1 MHISRVT
8 LRNYRNFRN
17 SNFVLKEGVNTIVG
31 ENGSGKTNVFRAI
44 RLLLDDNLRRSAMR
58 LEDTD
63 FFRGL
68 QDWRGHWIVVS
79 IEFSNLSADEAIQSL
94 FFHGVG
100 GIDTGPRTSATYN
113 LIFRPKANIRK
124 RLSDLR
130 PGDQANLQALLDTI
144 TINDYETRIT
154 GRSTADFSS
163 DDVYKSIVGD
173 FENVIF
179 PSEVSNNEI
188 GTKLG
193 NYFSIYDDISFTY
206 IKALRDVVS
215 DFHNNRTNPLLQL
228 LKAKSSDINHQE
240 FEQIVATV
248 QNLNG
253 DIESLS
259 DVSQVRGDIHS
270 TLVSAAGHT
279 YSPKGVS
286 IKSGLSEKAEEIFQS
301 LSLHV
306 GEDDSLYEGSINEIS
321 LGGANLI
328 FLALKLLSF
337 KYQQRRETFANI
349 LLIEE
354 PESHIH
360 THIQRTLFQN
370 LEYQDTQ
377 IVYSTHSTH
386 ISDVS
391 NVVSMNIIGKTENG
405 YKAFQPATGLEP
417 KEIRAIQRYLD
428 AKRSN
433 LLFSKSCILVEGDA
447 EEILIPIMI
456 KKLLGISVDEIGMS
470 VINIGSTGF
479 DNVAKLFDDSRINK
493 KCSIVTD
500 LDATF
505 FDVIDRVGDTDAL
518 KAMKKKAIGS
528 SQSGSARKAKLDEE
542 YLNNSWVGCFYA
554 EHTFEVDYV
563 KSGNQQSVIDLLRDV
578 YKKAA
583 TVQLATEDLN
593 SKLIHLSGFRVLT
606 IANQEGKGW
615 LAIQLGD
622 TLTPDCIL
630 PSYIASAISFAH
642 GKFEPHILS
651 KIIHYR
657 IQHHI
662 ANKIVANPPLPNCA
676 PFISQAIQKF
686 DKGTLPFNILL
697 DSFKAAYPSDTAIA
711 AIETFNYD

>member
-8 LRNYRNFRN
+8 LRNYRNFRS
-17 SNFVLKEGVNTIVG
+17 SNFILSEGVNTIVG

-58 LEDTD
+58 LEETD

-68 QDWRGHWIVVS
+68 QDWRGHWIIVS
-79 IEFSNLSADEAIQSL
+79 LEFSNLSTDEAIQSL

-100 GIDTGPRTSATYN
+100 GISESPTTSATYN
-113 LIFRPKANIRK
+113 LIFRPKVHIRK
-124 RLSDLR
+124 QLSGLKL
-130 PGDQANLQALLDTI
+130 GDQANLKAMLDTI
-144 TINDYETRIT
+144 TIDDYETWIT
-154 GRSTADFSS
+154 GRSIADFSN
-163 DDVYKSIVGD
+163 DETYRAIVGD

-179 PSEVSNNEI
+179 PSEVSNNQI

-228 LKAKSSDINHQE
+228 LKAKSGDINQQE
-240 FEQIVATV
+240 FEKIVATV
-248 QNLNG
+248 QKLNG

-259 DVSQVRGDIHS
+259 DVSQVRNDIHS
-270 TLVSAAGHT
+270 TLVATAGHT
-279 YSPKGVS
+279 YSPKGIS
-286 IKSGLSEKAEEIFQS
+286 IESGLSDKAEEIFQS
-301 LSLHV
+301 LSLRA

-354 PESHIH
+354 PEAHIH

-377 IVYSTHSTH
+377 IIYSTHSTH

-391 NVVSMNIIGKTENG
+391 HVESMNIIGKTENG
-405 YKAFQPATGLEP
+405 YQAFQPATGLAP
-417 KEIRAIQRYLD
+417 KEVRAIQRYLD

-456 KKLLGISVDEIGMS
+456 KKVLGISVDEIGMS

-505 FDVIDRVGDTDAL
+505 FDVTEDSRDGEKL
-518 KAMKKKAIGS
+518 KSMKKKAIRS
-528 SQSGSARKAKLDEE
+528 AKSGADRKVKLDEE
-542 YLNNSWVGCFYA
+542 YLNNYWVDCFYA
-554 EHTFEVDYV
+554 KHTFEVDYV
-563 KSGNQQSVIDLLRDV
+563 QSGNQQTVIDVLQDV
-578 YKKAA
+578 YKDKATIQQA
-583 TVQLATEDLN
+583 SAELSSGQ
-593 SKLIHLSGFRVLT
+593 IHLSGYRVLT
-606 IANQEGKGW
+606 IAKQEGKGW
-615 LAIQLGD
+615 FAIQLGD
-622 TLTPDCIL
+622 KLTPDSIL
-630 PSYIASAISFAH
+630 PDYIVRAVSSAH
-642 GKFEPHILS
+642 GKFKPHILS

-657 IQHHI
+657 IQHYI
-662 ANKIVANPPLPNCA
+662 ENKVVPNPPSPSGA
-676 PFISQAIQKF
+676 PFISQAIQLF
-686 DKGTLPFNILL
+686 DKGNLPFNLLL
-697 DSFKAAYPSDTAIA
+697 DSFKRAYPSDTAIA
-711 AIETFNYD
+711 AIETFSYD

>member
-58 LEDTD
+58 LEETD

-68 QDWRGHWIVVS
+68 DDWRGHWIIVS
-79 IEFSNLSADEAIQSL
+79 LEFSNLSADEAIQSL
-94 FFHGVG
+94 FFHGAA
-100 GIDTGPRTSATYN
+100 GISTDESTTATYN
-113 LIFRPKANIRK
+113 LVYRPKPNIRK
-124 RLSDLR
+124 QLSDLTH
-130 PGDQANLQALLDTI
+130 GDKAGLQAILDTI
-144 TINDYETRIT
+144 TIEDYETRIT
-154 GRSTADFSS
+154 GRSTADFSN
-163 DDVYKSIVGD
+163 DEEYKAIVGD
-173 FENVIF
+173 FENAIF
-179 PSEVSNNEI
+179 PSEVSNHQI

-228 LKAKSSDINHQE
+228 LKAKSGDINHQE
-240 FEQIVATV
+240 FETIVATV
-248 QNLNG
+248 QKLNG
-253 DIESLS
+253 EIESLS

-279 YSPKGVS
+279 YSPKGMS
-286 IKSGLSEKAEEIFQS
+286 IESGLSDKAEEIFQS
-301 LSLHV
+301 LSLRV
-306 GEDDSLYEGSINEIS
+306 GEDDSLYEGSIHEIS

-337 KYQQRRETFANI
+337 KYQQRSETFANI

-354 PESHIH
+354 PEAHIH

-370 LEYQDTQ
+370 LDYQDTQ
-377 IVYSTHSTH
+377 IIYSTHSTH

-391 NVVSMNIIGKTENG
+391 NVESMNIIGKTDSG
-405 YKAFQPATGLEP
+405 YKAFQPATGLDP
-417 KEIRAIQRYLD
+417 KEVRAIQRYLD

-456 KKLLGISVDEIGMS
+456 KKVLGISVDEIGMS

-505 FDVIDRVGDTDAL
+505 FGVDDDPADNSAT

-528 SQSGSARKAKLDEE
+528 AESGEARKAKLDED

-554 EHTFEVDYV
+554 DHTFEVDYI
-563 KSGNQQSVIDLLRDV
+563 KMGNQQSVIALLPDV
-578 YKKAA
+578 YKTDAKI
-583 TVQLATEDLN
+583 LEATEQLN
-593 SKLIHLSGFRVLT
+593 SGLIHLSGYRALT

-615 LAIQLGD
+615 FAIQLGD
-622 TLTPDCIL
+622 TLTPDCAL
-630 PSYIASAISFAH
+630 PSYIARAISFAH
-642 GKFEPHILS
+642 GKFEAHILS
-651 KIIHYR
+651 KIIHHR
-657 IQHHI
+657 IQYNFSQGI
-662 ANKIVANPPLPNCA
+662 IPNGELAPSSLP
-676 PFISQAIQKF
+676 IDQAIQLF
-686 DKGTLPFNILL
+686 DEGKLPFNILL
-697 DSFKAAYPSDTAIA
+697 DSFKRAYSSDSAIS
-711 AIETFNYD
+711 AIETFSYD

>member
-1 MHISRVT
+1 MHISKVT
-8 LRNYRNFRN
+8 LRNYRNFKN
-17 SNFVLKEGVNTIVG
+17 SNFLFKEGVNTIVG

-44 RLLLDDNLRRSAMR
+44 RLLLDDSLRRSAMR
-58 LEDTD
+58 LEETD

-68 QDWRGHWIVVS
+68 QGWRGHWIIVS

-94 FFHGVG
+94 FFHGLA
-100 GIDTGPRTSATYN
+100 GISTGKNTTATYN
-113 LIFRPKANIRK
+113 LLFRPKENIRK
-124 RLSDLR
+124 KLSDLTN
-130 PGDQANLQALLDTI
+130 GDQAGLQTILDTI
-144 TINDYETRIT
+144 TINDYETYIT
-154 GRSTADFSS
+154 GRSTADFSN
-163 DDVYKSIVGD
+163 DEEYKVIVGD
-173 FENVIF
+173 FENAIF
-179 PSEVSNNEI
+179 PSEVSNHQV

-215 DFHNNRTNPLLQL
+215 DFHNNRTNPLLEL
-228 LKAKSSDINHQE
+228 LKAKSGDINHQE
-240 FEQIVATV
+240 FETIVATV
-248 QNLNG
+248 QKLNG

-270 TLVSAAGHT
+270 TLVSAAGNT
-279 YSPKGVS
+279 YSPKGMS
-286 IKSGLSEKAEEIFQS
+286 IQSGLSDKAEEIFQS
-301 LSLHV
+301 LSLRV
-306 GEDDSLYEGSINEIS
+306 CEDDSLYEGSIHEIS

-354 PESHIH
+354 PEAHIH

-370 LEYQDTQ
+370 LDYQDTQ
-377 IVYSTHSTH
+377 IIYSTHSTH

-391 NVVSMNIIGKTENG
+391 NVESMNIIGKTESG
-405 YKAFQPATGLEP
+405 YKVFQPATGLDP
-417 KEIRAIQRYLD
+417 KEVRAIQRYLD

-456 KKLLGISVDEIGMS
+456 KKVLGISVDEIGMS

-479 DNVAKLFDDSRINK
+479 ANVANLFDDSRINK

-505 FDVIDRVGDTDAL
+505 FDVVARLSDTNTL
-518 KAMKKKAIGS
+518 TAMKKKAL
-528 SQSGSARKAKLDEE
+528 GSAKSGATRKAKLDED
-542 YLNNSWVGCFYA
+542 YSNNSWVGCFYA
-554 EHTFEVDYV
+554 EHTFEVDYI
-563 KSGNQQSVIDLLRDV
+563 KMGNQQSVIALLPDV
-578 YKKAA
+578 YKTEAKI
-583 TVQLATEDLN
+583 LEATEELN
-593 SKLIHLSGFRVLT
+593 SGQINLSGYRVLT

-615 LAIQLGD
+615 FAIQLGD

-630 PSYIASAISFAH
+630 PSYITRSISFAH
-642 GKFEPHILS
+642 GKFEAHILS

-657 IQHHI
+657 IKHHNSKNTLVI
-662 ANKIVANPPLPNCA
+662 PALPNGI
-676 PFISQAIQKF
+676 PFISQAIKF
-686 DKGTLPFNILL
+686 FDQGQLPFNILF

-711 AIETFNYD
+711 ALVTFIYD

>member
-1 MHISRVT
+1 
-8 LRNYRNFRN
+8 
-17 SNFVLKEGVNTIVG
+17 LKEGVNTVVG

-58 LEDTD
+58 LEESD

-68 QDWRGHWIVVS
+68 QNWRGHWIIVS
-79 IEFSNLSADEAIQSL
+79 LEFSNLSADEAIQSL
-94 FFHGVG
+94 FFHGAVG
-100 GIDTGPRTSATYN
+100 IGTSPRTSATYN
-113 LIFRPKANIRK
+113 LIFRPKENIRK
-124 RLSDLR
+124 QLSDLR
-130 PGDQANLQALLDTI
+130 PGDQVNLQAILDTI
-144 TINDYETRIT
+144 TIDDYETRIT
-154 GRSTADFSS
+154 GRSTADFSN

-173 FENVIF
+173 FENVSF
-179 PSEVSNNEI
+179 PSEVSNNQI

-228 LKAKSSDINHQE
+228 LKAKSGDINHQE
-240 FEQIVATV
+240 FDQIVATV
-248 QNLNG
+248 KNLNV
-253 DIESLS
+253 DIESLT

-270 TLVSAAGHT
+270 TLTAAAGHT
-279 YSPKGVS
+279 YSPKGMS
-286 IKSGLSEKAEEIFQS
+286 IKSGLSDKAEEIFQS

-306 GEDDSLYEGSINEIS
+306 GEDDSMYEGSINEMS

-354 PESHIH
+354 PEAHIH

-377 IVYSTHSTH
+377 IIYSTHSTH

-391 NVVSMNIIGKTENG
+391 NVESMNIIGKADNG
-405 YKAFQPATGLEP
+405 YKAFQPANGLDP

-456 KKLLGISVDEIGMS
+456 KKILGISVDEIGMS

-493 KCSIVTD
+493 KCSIITD

-505 FDVIDRVGDTDAL
+505 FDVIERVGDTDSL

-528 SQSGSARKAKLDEE
+528 ATSGAARKVKLDEE
-542 YLNNSWVGCFYA
+542 YLNNSWVDCFYA

-563 KSGNQQSVIDLLRDV
+563 NSGNQQSVIALLSDV
-578 YKKAA
+578 YK
-583 TVQLATEDLN
+583 TEA
-593 SKLIHLSGFRVLT
+593 KVL
-606 IANQEGKGW
+606 E
-615 LAIQLGD
+615 
-622 TLTPDCIL
+622 
-630 PSYIASAISFAH
+630 
-642 GKFEPHILS
+642 
-651 KIIHYR
+651 
-657 IQHHI
+657 
-662 ANKIVANPPLPNCA
+662 
-676 PFISQAIQKF
+676 
-686 DKGTLPFNILL
+686 
-697 DSFKAAYPSDTAIA
+697 
-711 AIETFNYD
+711 

>member
-58 LEDTD
+58 LEETD

-68 QDWRGHWIVVS
+68 NDWRGHWIIVS
-79 IEFSNLSADEAIQSL
+79 LEFSNLSADEAIQSL
-94 FFHGVG
+94 FFHGAA
-100 GIDTGPRTSATYN
+100 GISTDESTTATYN
-113 LIFRPKANIRK
+113 LVYRPKPNIRK
-124 RLSDLR
+124 LLSDLTH
-130 PGDQANLQALLDTI
+130 GDQAGLQVILDTI
-144 TINDYETRIT
+144 TIDDYETRIT
-154 GRSTADFSS
+154 GRSTADFSN
-163 DDVYKSIVGD
+163 DEEYKAIVGD
-173 FENVIF
+173 FENAIF
-179 PSEVSNNEI
+179 PREVSNHQI

-228 LKAKSSDINHQE
+228 LKAKSGDINHQE
-240 FEQIVATV
+240 FESIVATV
-248 QNLNG
+248 KKLNG

-279 YSPKGVS
+279 YSPKGMS
-286 IKSGLSEKAEEIFQS
+286 IESGLSDKAEEIFQS
-301 LSLHV
+301 LSLRV
-306 GEDDSLYEGSINEIS
+306 GEDDSLYEGSIHEIS

-354 PESHIH
+354 PEAHIH

-370 LEYQDTQ
+370 LDYQDTQ
-377 IVYSTHSTH
+377 IIYSTHSTH

-391 NVVSMNIIGKTENG
+391 NVESMNIIGKTDSG
-405 YKAFQPATGLEP
+405 YKAFQPATGLDP
-417 KEIRAIQRYLD
+417 KEVRAIQRYLD

-456 KKLLGISVDEIGMS
+456 KKVLGISVDEIGLS

-479 DNVAKLFDDSRINK
+479 SNVAKLFDDSRINK

-505 FDVIDRVGDTDAL
+505 FDVTEGSNDSENL
-518 KAMKKKAIGS
+518 KAMKKKAVGS
-528 SQSGSARKAKLDEE
+528 AKSGAARKAKLDED

-554 EHTFEVDYV
+554 EHTFEVDFV
-563 KSGNQQSVIDLLRDV
+563 KSGNQQSVINVLNDV
-578 YKKAA
+578 YKRSYQIKDA
-583 TVQLATEDLN
+583 TSDL
-593 SKLIHLSGFRVLT
+593 SSGEIHLFGVRVLK
-606 IANQEGKGW
+606 IANKEGKGW
-615 LAIQLGD
+615 FAIQLGD
-622 TLTPDCIL
+622 TLTPDCAL
-630 PSYIASAISFAH
+630 PSYIAKAISFAH
-642 GKFEPHILS
+642 GKFESHILS
-651 KIIHYR
+651 KIFHYR
-657 IQHHI
+657 IQHYL
-662 ANKIVANPPLPNCA
+662 ANNIIPNPPSPTGT
-676 PFISQAIQKF
+676 PFINFAIQQF
-686 DKGTLPFNILL
+686 DEGTLPFNILL
-697 DSFKAAYPSDTAIA
+697 DSFKAAYPLDSAIS
-711 AIETFNYD
+711 AIETFRYD

>member
-58 LEDTD
+58 LEETD

-68 QDWRGHWIVVS
+68 NDWRGHWIIVS
-79 IEFSNLSADEAIQSL
+79 LEFSNLSADEAIQSL
-94 FFHGVG
+94 FFHGLA
-100 GIDTGPRTSATYN
+100 GISTDESTTATYN
-113 LIFRPKANIRK
+113 LVYRPKPNIRK
-124 RLSDLR
+124 LLSDLTH
-130 PGDQANLQALLDTI
+130 GDQAGLQAILDTI
-144 TINDYETRIT
+144 TIGDYETRIT
-154 GRSTADFSS
+154 GRSTADFSN
-163 DDVYKSIVGD
+163 DEEYKAIVGD
-173 FENVIF
+173 FESAIF
-179 PSEVSNNEI
+179 PREVSNHKI

-193 NYFSIYDDISFTY
+193 NYFSIYDDISFTC

-228 LKAKSSDINHQE
+228 LKAKSGDINHQE
-240 FEQIVATV
+240 FESIVATV
-248 QNLNG
+248 QKLNG

-279 YSPKGVS
+279 YSPKGIS
-286 IKSGLSEKAEEIFQS
+286 IESGLSDKAEEIFQS
-301 LSLHV
+301 LSLRV
-306 GEDDSLYEGSINEIS
+306 GEDDSLYEGSIHEIS

-354 PESHIH
+354 PEAHIH

-370 LEYQDTQ
+370 LDYQDTQ
-377 IVYSTHSTH
+377 IIYSTHSTH

-391 NVVSMNIIGKTENG
+391 NVESMNIIGKTDSG
-405 YKAFQPATGLEP
+405 YKAFQPATGLDP
-417 KEIRAIQRYLD
+417 KEVRAIQRYLD

-456 KKLLGISVDEIGMS
+456 KKVLGISVDEIGMS

-479 DNVAKLFDDSRINK
+479 NNVAKLFDDSRINK

-505 FDVIDRVGDTDAL
+505 FDVTEGSNDNENL
-518 KAMKKKAIGS
+518 KAMKKKAVGS
-528 SQSGSARKAKLDEE
+528 AKSGAARKAKLDED

-554 EHTFEVDYV
+554 EHTFEVDFV
-563 KSGNQQSVIDLLRDV
+563 KSGNQQSVINVLNDV
-578 YKKAA
+578 YKRSSQIKDA
-583 TVQLATEDLN
+583 TSDL
-593 SKLIHLSGFRVLT
+593 SSGEIHLFGVRVLK
-606 IANQEGKGW
+606 IANKEGKGW
-615 LAIQLGD
+615 FAIQLGD
-622 TLTPDCIL
+622 TLTPDCAL
-630 PSYIASAISFAH
+630 PSYIAKAISFAH
-642 GKFEPHILS
+642 GKFESYILS
-651 KIIHYR
+651 KIFHYR
-657 IQHHI
+657 IQHSLTNNVI
-662 ANKIVANPPLPNCA
+662 PNPPSPTGT
-676 PFISQAIQKF
+676 PFIDLAIQQF
-686 DKGTLPFNILL
+686 DEGTLPFNILL
-697 DSFKAAYPSDTAIA
+697 DSFKAAYPLDSAIS
-711 AIETFNYD
+711 AIETFRYD

>member
-8 LRNYRNFRN
+8 LRNYRNFKN

-58 LEDTD
+58 LENTD

-68 QDWRGHWIVVS
+68 QDWRGHWIIVS
-79 IEFSNLSADEAIQSL
+79 LEFSNLSVDEAIQSL
-94 FFHGVG
+94 FFHGTG
-100 GIDTGPRTSATYN
+100 GIDESQTTTGTYN
-113 LIFRPKANIRK
+113 LIFRPKENIRK
-124 RLSDLR
+124 LLSDLR
-130 PGDQANLQALLDTI
+130 LGDQANLQAILDTI
-144 TINDYETRIT
+144 TIDDYEARIT
-154 GRSTADFSS
+154 GRSTADFSN
-163 DDVYKSIVGD
+163 DDVYKAIVGD

-179 PSEVSNNEI
+179 PRDVSNNII

-193 NYFSIYDDISFTY
+193 SYFSIYDDISFTY

-228 LKAKSSDINHQE
+228 LKAKSGDINRQE
-240 FEQIVATV
+240 FEKIVATV
-248 QNLNG
+248 QKLNG

-259 DVSQVRGDIHS
+259 DVSQVRNDIHN
-270 TLVSAAGHT
+270 TLVSAAGYS
-279 YSPKGVS
+279 YSPKSMS
-286 IKSGLSEKAEEIFQS
+286 IESGISEKAEEIFQS
-301 LSLHV
+301 LSLRV
-306 GEDDSLYEGSINEIS
+306 GEDESMYEGSIHEIS

-354 PESHIH
+354 PEAHIH

-377 IVYSTHSTH
+377 IIYSTHSTH

-391 NVVSMNIIGKTENG
+391 NVESMNIIGKTDNG
-405 YKAFQPATGLEP
+405 YKAFQPTIGLAP
-417 KEIRAIQRYLD
+417 KEVRAIQRYLD

-433 LLFSKSCILVEGDA
+433 LLFSKSSVLVEGDA
-447 EEILIPIMI
+447 EEILIPLMI
-456 KKLLGISVDEIGMS
+456 KKVLGISLDEIGMS

-505 FDVIDRVGDTDAL
+505 FDVTENSGDGEKL
-518 KAMKKKAIGS
+518 KSMKKKAIRS
-528 SQSGSARKAKLDEE
+528 AKSGTERKVKLDGE
-542 YLNNSWVGCFYA
+542 YLKNSWVNCFYA
-554 EHTFEVDYV
+554 KHTFEVDYV
-563 KSGNQQSVIDLLRDV
+563 QSGNQQSVIDLLSDV
-578 YKKAA
+578 YKKADKIQEA
-583 TVQLATEDLN
+583 TIELN
-593 SKLIHLSGFRVLT
+593 SGKIHLYGVRVLT
-606 IANQEGKGW
+606 IANKEGKGW
-615 LAIQLGD
+615 FAIQLGD
-622 TLTPDCIL
+622 TLNPDCIL
-630 PSYIASAISFAH
+630 PSYIVKAISFAH
-642 GKFEPHILS
+642 GKFKPHILS

-657 IQHHI
+657 LQHNI
-662 ANKIVANPPLPNCA
+662 AKKVIPKAPLPSGA
-676 PFISQAIQKF
+676 PFINQAIQQF
-686 DKGTLPFNILL
+686 DKGTLSFNTLF

-711 AIETFNYD
+711 ALDTISYD